1 MRYVMRWH
9 LATLGVLGMAA
20 HLLAADTQVTPIIAR
35 MGTATLKEANHE
47 WLKRYAAA
55 LERDTRGRIRVEVYP
70 ASQLGSIARMIEQA
84 QFGSIQ
90 GWVGPPEFLS
100 GVDMRY
106 EVLSAP
112 GLFKDI
118 AHANRVLQDPQFNTA
133 FLSLGA
139 NKGLKGIGLF
149 VDGPASFVSRK
160 PVRKI
165 ADFNGLK
172 IRVLSSPLQREQ
184 VRALGATP
192 VPMALGQ
199 VLTALQ
205 QGALDAVMAEAPVFV
220 AFRYYSVGKYLIESE
235 HSMVLAVAVINRS
248 WFENLPSDLQKI
260 VAEDGRKVSEEI
272 FPWAVKDVNDGLE
285 TWNKNGGEVI
295 RFDAEEQKR
304 LVELL
309 QPLGAQVT
317 AKRPDEKVLFD
328 LLQNASER
336 NR

>member
-1 MRYVMRWH
+1 MKLVMQS
-9 LATLGVLGMAA
+9 LGVAVCVLSLSAI
-20 HLLAADTQVTPIIAR
+20 LLAADRQGTPIIAR

-55 LERDTRGRIRVEVYP
+55 LERDTRGRIKVEVYP
-70 ASQLGSIARMIEQA
+70 ASQLGSISRMIEQT
-84 QFGSIQ
+84 QFGAIQ

-106 EVLSAP
+106 EILSAP
-112 GLFKDI
+112 GLFKDV
-118 AHANRVLQDPQFNTA
+118 AHANRVLRDPQFNAA
-133 FLSLGA
+133 FLALGA

-165 ADFNGLK
+165 AGFNGLK

-235 HSMVLAVAVINRS
+235 HSMVLAVAVINRN
-248 WFENLPSDLQKI
+248 WFEGLPPDLQNI

-285 TWNKNGGEVI
+285 TWTKNGGEVI
-295 RFDAEEQKR
+295 RFDSEEQKR

-309 QPLGAQVT
+309 RPLGAQVT
-317 AKRPDEKVLFD
+317 AQRPDEKLLFD
-328 LLQNASER
+328 LLQKAAER
-336 NR
+336 NQ